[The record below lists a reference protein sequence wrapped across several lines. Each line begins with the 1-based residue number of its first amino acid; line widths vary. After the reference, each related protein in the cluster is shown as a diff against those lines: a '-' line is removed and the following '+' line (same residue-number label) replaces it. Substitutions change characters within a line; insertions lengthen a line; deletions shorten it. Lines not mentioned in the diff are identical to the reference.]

1 VENARLVE
9 VREGGHVLEGGG
21 RGGKRRERERER
33 ERGKR
38 FEVEEEASE
47 NEKRKSISSS
57 FPAAACLG
65 LICALALAES
75 FYGAA
80 LARARTTSEST

>member
-1 VENARLVE
+1 MYVHLLHQLGSVHHVNI
-9 VREGGHVLEGGG
+9 REYLFL
-21 RGGKRRERERER
+21 KT
-33 ERGKR
+33 GKR